1 MGFESNMS
9 GIEDY
14 ALEEDNEDFEE
25 EELRERL
32 LTFSRETAADVVQA
46 QVGCVY
52 MWTRSVYK

>member
-14 ALEEDNEDFEE
+14 ALEEEKEDFKE

-32 LTFSRETAADVVQA
+32 LAFSRETAVDVVQA
-46 QVGCVY
+46 RVL
-52 MWTRSVYK
+52 WTYVDTPSP